1 MLFIYVC
8 ACSKVTDLRYP
19 TLPKLRLFYFYVWN
33 YLVGLGTL
41 LRFLSK
47 IGLWGL
53 DDLFDTA
60 FGYRSFKKFGKEIY
74 ALFWLFKI
82 LFDWLLFMFDGE

>member
-47 IGLWGL
+47 IGL
-53 DDLFDTA
+53 
-60 FGYRSFKKFGKEIY
+60 
-74 ALFWLFKI
+74 
-82 LFDWLLFMFDGE
+82 